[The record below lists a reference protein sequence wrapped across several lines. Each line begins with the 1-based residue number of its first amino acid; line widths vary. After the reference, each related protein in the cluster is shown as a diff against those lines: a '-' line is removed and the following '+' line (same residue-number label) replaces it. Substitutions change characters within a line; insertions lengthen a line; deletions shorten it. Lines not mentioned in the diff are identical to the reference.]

1 MAGTSP
7 AMTPNKWF
15 NMTGMRSKP
24 SFARASTQTVAGLS
38 IKTWSRA
45 VVIAGLIAALLLP
58 FAVKNFL
65 IFQLT
70 LALIYAVA
78 ILGLN
83 LLTGFN
89 GQFSLGHSA
98 FYGIGAYTAAILM
111 DQADVA
117 YYWTVPAAGAACFIV
132 GFLFGLPA
140 LRLEGLYLALAT
152 FALAIAMPQLLKST
166 PLEPWTGGVQGIVI
180 LKPDAPFGLPL
191 NSDQWL
197 YYFTILVAALMYAGA
212 VNLVR
217 SRTGRAIIAIRDN
230 PIAASAMGVNVALYK
245 SLTFGVSALYTG
257 VAGALGAIAVQ
268 FVAPDSFTFN
278 LAIAL
283 FVGLVIGGVGSIP
296 GTLLG
301 GLFVL
306 FVPNIAEEVSK
317 GLAQAVY
324 GVILIAVIYVMPS
337 GAAGFVRLIVGRIAR
352 SRT

>member
-1 MAGTSP
+1 MKQRILMP
-7 AMTPNKWF
+7 AP
-15 NMTGMRSKP
+15 P
-24 SFARASTQTVAGLS
+24 ETVAGLS

-45 VVIAGLIAALLLP
+45 AVIAAVFLALLLP
-58 FAVKNFL
+58 LAIKGFVV
-65 IFQLT
+65 FQLT

-117 YYWTVPAAGAACFIV
+117 YYWTLPAAGAACFIV

-180 LKPDAPFGLPL
+180 LKPEAPFGLPL

-197 YYFTILVAALMYAGA
+197 YYFTILTATLMYAGA

-268 FVAPDSFTFN
+268 FVAPDSFTFS

-301 GLFVL
+301 GLFIL
-306 FVPNIAEEVSK
+306 FVPNIAEQVSK

-324 GVILIAVIYVMPS
+324 GVILIFVIYLMPS
-337 GAAGFVRLIVGRIAR
+337 GAAGFARLIVSRVAR
-352 SRT
+352 SLT

>member
-1 MAGTSP
+1 MKQDTKPLTAPATPGTIADIP
-7 AMTPNKWF
+7 LTM
-15 NMTGMRSKP
+15 
-24 SFARASTQTVAGLS
+24 
-38 IKTWSRA
+38 WSRA
-45 VVIAGLIAALLLP
+45 VVVAGLIVALLLP

-180 LKPDAPFGLPL
+180 LKPEAPFGLRL

-197 YYFTILVAALMYAGA
+197 YYFTILTAVLMYAGA

>member
-1 MAGTSP
+1 MKADL
-7 AMTPNKWF
+7 
-15 NMTGMRSKP
+15 KP
-24 SFARASTQTVAGLS
+24 SVVRTPASTIAGIPLS
-38 IKTWSRA
+38 TWSRS
-45 VVIAGLIAALLLP
+45 IMIGGLIVACLLP
-58 FAVKNFL
+58 FAIKNFL

-98 FYGIGAYTAAILM
+98 FYGIGAYTAAVLM

-117 YYWTVPAAGAACFIV
+117 YYWTLPGAGAACFVV
-132 GFLFGLPA
+132 GVLFGLPA

-152 FALAIAMPQLLKST
+152 FALAIALPQLLKLT
-166 PLEPWTGGVQGIVI
+166 PLEPLTGGVQGIVI
-180 LKPDAPFGLPL
+180 LKPEAPLGLPL
-191 NSDQWL
+191 NADQWL
-197 YYFTILVAALMYAGA
+197 YYFTILVAAVMYTCAI
-212 VNLVR
+212 NLVR

-245 SLTFGVSALYTG
+245 SLTFGISALYTG
-257 VAGALGAIAVQ
+257 VAGALGAIAIQ

-278 LAIAL
+278 LAIAM

-306 FVPNIAEEVSK
+306 FVPNIAEQISK

-324 GVILIAVIYVMPS
+324 GVILIVVIYLMPS
-337 GAAGFVRLIVGRIAR
+337 GAAGFVRLMVARIAR
-352 SRT
+352 AWP

>member
-1 MAGTSP
+1 MKQRLKFNLGQAP
-7 AMTPNKWF
+7 AATI
-15 NMTGMRSKP
+15 
-24 SFARASTQTVAGLS
+24 AGLPVR
-38 IKTWSRA
+38 TWGRA
-45 VVIAGLIAALLLP
+45 AVIAGLLIALMLP
-58 FAVKNFL
+58 FALKSFL

-83 LLTGFN
+83 MLTGFN

-117 YYWTVPAAGAACFIV
+117 YYWTLPAAGAACFIV

-140 LRLEGLYLALAT
+140 LRLDGLYLALAT

-180 LKPDAPFGLPL
+180 IKPEAPFGLPL
-191 NSDQWL
+191 NADQWL
-197 YYFTILVAALMYAGA
+197 YYFTILAAAVMYTCA

-230 PIAASAMGVNVALYK
+230 PIAASAMGVDVALYK

-296 GTLLG
+296 GTLFG
-301 GLFVL
+301 GLFIL

-352 SRT
+352 SWP